1 MNGAHDLGGFHG
13 FGAIDAEPEG
23 GEPIFHADWEKR
35 VFGLVLATS
44 RLGKWNIDMARH
56 ARERQHPAAYLQHSY
71 YENWLTGL
79 EKLLVETGLV
89 TLEELASGT
98 ANGLANTKDRNRVLK
113 PDDVAPALMRG
124 SPATAPAVAPPRFQA
139 GDRVRASNRHP
150 IGHTREPRYVRGR
163 IGVIHEHH
171 GAHIFPD
178 NSAAGGPVT
187 PLRTGMH
194 LYAVGFTGTELWGR
208 EANSNI
214 VVYVDLWEDYL
225 EPA

>member
-1 MNGAHDLGGFHG
+1 M
-13 FGAIDAEPEG
+13 
-23 GEPIFHADWEKR
+23 
-35 VFGLVLATS
+35 
-44 RLGKWNIDMARH
+44 
-56 ARERQHPAAYLQHSY
+56 
-71 YENWLTGL
+71 
-79 EKLLVETGLV
+79 ETGLV

-124 SPATAPAVAPPRFQA
+124 SPATAPAVTAPRFQA
-139 GDRVRASNRHP
+139 GDRVRANNRNP

-171 GAHIFPD
+171 GAYIYPD

-187 PLRTGMH
+187 PPRTGMH
-194 LYAVGFTGTELWGR
+194 LYTVRFTGTELWGR
-208 EANSNI
+208 EANSNS